1 MKRTA
6 TFLLLIVITATS
18 MFTGFQCGTAEMTS
32 AKLYIQRSEWENAKI
47 QLQKEIAKH
56 PENAEAWYLL
66 GRVFH
71 EQKSYKEMVDAFNSS
86 LKINNQFKKEI
97 DNYKLSVWANNL
109 NKGVDHYNKAIQMLQ
124 TSPDSAD
131 THFNTALD
139 YLNIAVVAQP
149 DSATNY
155 RVLALCYYGMRDMDN
170 AIVFLKKTLD
180 KQFDVQLGRMLGGIY
195 YDRAIIAKNNAAK
208 IAIAQN
214 IKIGMSENDI
224 VGRLGSPD
232 QKVQTVFKNVNAT
245 SYHYNNLGLVI
256 YCSDN
261 KVIGYTYDVENA
273 EKTKILELE
282 IANKNLNEA
291 ITVLEATSKVA
302 PEDPNVLAAL
312 NDAYI
317 AAGRTEEA
325 MNSYKVAIKADPT
338 NKLAHYNYGVLLLRA
353 GKHDEAALQFD
364 ETVKLDDKFA
374 DALYNAAAAYMQW
387 GAKMR
392 EQAEAA
398 IQNDKTKQI
407 DKAFEEKFRKA
418 KTYLDKLVEL
428 TPNDISAWETLGMA
442 NAILNIPKEAKAAYD
457 KADSLRKTK

>member
-6 TFLLLIVITATS
+6 TFLLLIVITATF

-66 GRVFH
+66 GQVFH

-139 YLNIAVVAQP
+139 YLNIAVAAQP

-195 YDRAIIAKNNAAK
+195 YDRAIVAKNNAATVEGDEKKK
-208 IAIAQN
+208 I
-214 IKIGMSENDI
+214 
-224 VGRLGSPD
+224 
-232 QKVQTVFKNVNAT
+232 
-245 SYHYNNLGLVI
+245 
-256 YCSDN
+256 
-261 KVIGYTYDVENA
+261 
-273 EKTKILELE
+273 LE
-282 IANKNLNEA
+282 IANKNLNET
-291 ITVLEATSKVA
+291 IKILEATSKVT

-325 MNSYKVAIKADPT
+325 LNSYKVAIKTDPT

-353 GKHDEAALQFD
+353 GNHAEAASQFD
-364 ETVKLDDKFA
+364 ETVNLDTNFT
-374 DALYNAAAAYMQW
+374 DAIYNAAAAYMQW

>member
-18 MFTGFQCGTAEMTS
+18 MFTSFQCGTAEMTS
-32 AKLYIQRSEWENAKI
+32 AKLYIQRSEWDNAKV
-47 QLQKEIAKH
+47 QLQKELAKH

-66 GRVFH
+66 GQVCH
-71 EQKSYKEMVDAFNSS
+71 EQRSYKEMVDAFNNS
-86 LKINNQFKKEI
+86 LKVNQQFKKEI

-109 NKGVDHYNKAIQMLQ
+109 NKGVDHYNQAIQMLQ
-124 TSPDSAD
+124 TSPDSAG

-139 YLNIAVVAQP
+139 YLNIAVAAQP

-195 YDRAIIAKNNAAK
+195 YDRAIVAKNNATTVEGDEKKK
-208 IAIAQN
+208 I
-214 IKIGMSENDI
+214 
-224 VGRLGSPD
+224 
-232 QKVQTVFKNVNAT
+232 
-245 SYHYNNLGLVI
+245 
-256 YCSDN
+256 
-261 KVIGYTYDVENA
+261 
-273 EKTKILELE
+273 LE
-282 IANKNLNEA
+282 IANKNLNET
-291 ITVLEATSKVA
+291 IKVLEATSKVA

-387 GAKMR
+387 GVKMR

-442 NAILNIPKEAKAAYD
+442 NAILNIPKEAKVAYD
-457 KADSLRKTK
+457 KADMLRTFDLKVGMNESDVIQKFGIPDKKTESVYEDLKANTWYYNKNAAILYFVDGKLKGWARSTK